1 MAEEYENEEQ
11 QADGSPVPSDQ
22 DNRIDLK
29 TCNEIDQQLC
39 GSLEEMREGYAK
51 VRFLTM
57 AEMVVDK
64 KGLVHSGFVFG
75 AANFAAAA
83 AVNKPNVILSVAR
96 CNFLAP
102 LKVEDEV
109 IFEATTQQ
117 LTTRKRTV
125 IVVGYIDRIK
135 VFEGEFSMV
144 VTDRHV
150 LSLHLMED

>member
-11 QADGSPVPSDQ
+11 QADVSPVPSDQ
-22 DNRIDLK
+22 ENKVDLK
-29 TCNEIDQQLC
+29 AYNEIDQQLC
-39 GSLEEMREGYAK
+39 GSLEELREGYAK
-51 VRFLTM
+51 VRFLTT

-83 AVNKPNVILSVAR
+83 AVNRPNAILSVAR

-109 IFEATTQQ
+109 IFEAAAQQ
-117 LTTRKRTV
+117 LTARKRTV
-125 IVVGYIDRIK
+125 IVSGYIDKIK
-135 VFEGEFSMV
+135 VFDGEFSMV
-144 VTDRHV
+144 ITDRHA
-150 LSLHLMED
+150 LSLHLTEG